1 MKMGYN
7 VYLTGEAGTG
17 KTYVL
22 NAYITHLHK
31 RHIPVA
37 ITASTGIAAT
47 HLDGVTIDSWSGL
60 GIRETITAEDLHDI
74 AKKYHLRHRLQ
85 STKVLI
91 IDEISMIGGKRFD
104 AIDQILRY
112 VRGMSSGI
120 SQGVPSGA
128 PLQGVPSG
136 TPPFGGLQVILCG
149 DLFQLPP
156 VMKDNQAIDYIF
168 RSLAWNDLQLKI
180 CYLKQPRRQSDQ
192 ELLQILRDIRHNQV
206 TADTR
211 AILSRILHHPPPPA
225 FSPTKLYTHNVDV
238 DTINEQHIQAL
249 HGEPH
254 TYYMTILGPEKLTT
268 MMKRSCLAPPRLELK
283 KDALVMF
290 VRNNYEQGY
299 VNGTMGTVIGFDN
312 ADDPIVKTY
321 DGKTITVGPAQ
332 WTIMEDE
339 KIIAQITQHP
349 LRPAWAITVHKSQGM
364 TLDAAEI
371 DLSKSFVEGMGYVA
385 LSRVK
390 SLKGLRLLGINEMA
404 LRIHP
409 EVSAFDEQLH
419 RQSAQTSGELNA
431 MGWLRRWWKKWK
443 FINTLTS

>member
-1 MKMGYN
+1 MMKMGYN

-22 NAYITHLHK
+22 SAYIAHLRK
-31 RHIPVA
+31 RHIPFAV
-37 ITASTGIAAT
+37 TASTGIAAT

-60 GIRETITAEDLHDI
+60 GIRDTITAEDLHEI

-112 VRGMSSGI
+112 VRGASSETSQGMPSGI
-120 SQGVPSGA
+120 
-128 PLQGVPSG
+128 
-136 TPPFGGLQVILCG
+136 PPFGGLQVILCG

-156 VMKDNQAIDYIF
+156 VMKDNQVIDYIF
-168 RSLAWNDLQLKI
+168 RSQAWNDLQLNI
-180 CYLKQPRRQSDQ
+180 CYLKQPRRQSDH

-206 TADTR
+206 TDSTR
-211 AILSRILHHPPPPA
+211 DILSRILHHPPPPA
-225 FSPTKLYTHNVDV
+225 FSPTKLYTHNIDV
-238 DTINEQHIQAL
+238 DAINEQHIQAL

-299 VNGTMGTVIGFDN
+299 VNGTMGKVTGFN
-312 ADDPIVKTY
+312 ENDDPVVKTY

-332 WTIMEDE
+332 WTIKEDE

-390 SLKGLRLLGINEMA
+390 SLKGLRLLGINNMA
-404 LRIHP
+404 LRVHP

-419 RQSAQTSGELNA
+419 RQSEQTARQLHA
-431 MGWLRRWWKKWK
+431 LGWLRRWWKKWK